1 LETSSAVYELNGDYA
16 MGLFSSKWCQ
26 LMDNASRKLCK
37 TDNNEEALQCGKWL
51 CHESCWQDASK
62 IAIETGKI
70 TDIACNGGIRLY
82 AVPIFANGKVIGAI
96 NFGYG
101 NPPIDDVELKRLS
114 DLYQI
119 PIEELQKKRQE
130 YQIRPQ
136 YIIDYAKKR
145 IQVSAKYIGNITE
158 RKQAEEELVKSENK
172 FSALFNTMQEG
183 FALHEIICD
192 AKGKPIDYR
201 FLDINPAFEDLT
213 GLKKSEIIGKTVLK
227 ILPDTEKI
235 FIERYGKVALTGN
248 PVTFESYTKPLDR
261 YYQIKAFC
269 PAKNQFAVIFTDIT
283 EIKQAEEELRTSQSL
298 LYGLFDNIPDG
309 AAIYQ
314 VLNQGEKGSDY
325 IIKYFNKASLKIEN
339 QELSNVIGKSLLD
352 LRPNIDQY
360 GLIPIFKKV
369 WKTGKQEFFPSK
381 IYVDKKFSN
390 YYENTVFKI
399 PTGEIVAIYTDVT
412 EQKQNEEKIAQHSEE
427 LSKLNQFSIDLAS
440 LSAHDNIEAAITKK
454 IKEMSGAETSIF
466 SVYNPAKRTLTV
478 KEIEME
484 PGILEKSVGLLG
496 KQIKKF
502 QTHVD
507 EKMYTEM
514 TKEVI
519 GVRKSLHEVSF
530 GNIPRP
536 VAAGLQALL
545 KVDRFVGIAYMV
557 EGVLYGTNML
567 TLKKG
572 QSLLSREILENFIN
586 LAAVSLQRRRAEDAL
601 KENEA
606 KYRAIFENVQDV
618 FYQIDMDGTV
628 TEISPSVE
636 YFSEFTRDEILGHS
650 ISDLYN
656 DPKDRDVFLDEL
668 KREGE
673 LKDYE
678 LKLKTKSGVVK
689 HVSVNARLNYDVH
702 GIPHHIDG
710 AIRDITERKEVELAK
725 HKQVEDLLHFG
736 KLAVNREN
744 KMIQLKKE
752 INDLLEELG
761 KQPKYEIFE

>member
-1 LETSSAVYELNGDYA
+1 
-16 MGLFSSKWCQ
+16 
-26 LMDNASRKLCK
+26 
-37 TDNNEEALQCGKWL
+37 
-51 CHESCWQDASK
+51 
-62 IAIETGKI
+62 
-70 TDIACNGGIRLY
+70 
-82 AVPIFANGKVIGAI
+82 
-96 NFGYG
+96 
-101 NPPIDDVELKRLS
+101 
-114 DLYQI
+114 
-119 PIEELQKKRQE
+119 
-130 YQIRPQ
+130 
-136 YIIDYAKKR
+136 
-145 IQVSAKYIGNITE
+145 
-158 RKQAEEELVKSENK
+158 
-172 FSALFNTMQEG
+172 
-183 FALHEIICD
+183 
-192 AKGKPIDYR
+192 
-201 FLDINPAFEDLT
+201 
-213 GLKKSEIIGKTVLK
+213 
-227 ILPDTEKI
+227 
-235 FIERYGKVALTGN
+235 
-248 PVTFESYTKPLDR
+248 
-261 YYQIKAFC
+261 
-269 PAKNQFAVIFTDIT
+269 
-283 EIKQAEEELRTSQSL
+283 
-298 LYGLFDNIPDG
+298 
-309 AAIYQ
+309 
-314 VLNQGEKGSDY
+314 
-325 IIKYFNKASLKIEN
+325 
-339 QELSNVIGKSLLD
+339 
-352 LRPNIDQY
+352 
-360 GLIPIFKKV
+360 
-369 WKTGKQEFFPSK
+369 
-381 IYVDKKFSN
+381 
-390 YYENTVFKI
+390 
-399 PTGEIVAIYTDVT
+399 
-412 EQKQNEEKIAQHSEE
+412 
-427 LSKLNQFSIDLAS
+427 
-440 LSAHDNIEAAITKK
+440 
-454 IKEMSGAETSIF
+454 
-466 SVYNPAKRTLTV
+466 
-478 KEIEME
+478 
-484 PGILEKSVGLLG
+484 VGLLG

-572 QSLLSREILENFIN
+572 QSLLSREILDNYVS
-586 LAAVSLQRRRAEDAL
+586 LAALALQRRRAEDAL
-601 KENEA
+601 KESEE